1 MFHTASLLGNFS
13 FHRHEGL
20 GSLWHGVSFEAKLL
34 NDQICYE
41 VDLDKYSNKNNI
53 KSELEIGF
61 NFIMD
66 YNEDRQVTFQRN
78 YSKKID
84 GVNWAD
90 SIVESDQLQHA
101 VIYVETIGR
110 L

>member
-1 MFHTASLLGNFS
+1 MSAM
-13 FHRHEGL
+13 
-20 GSLWHGVSFEAKLL
+20 GVKSDLFDAPVCNSFEAKVL

-41 VDLDKYSNKNNI
+41 VDLNKFSDRRNI
-53 KSELEIGF
+53 ERELKLGL
-61 NFIMD
+61 NFLMD

-101 VIYVETIGR
+101 IMYVETIGKS
-110 L
+110 LLN